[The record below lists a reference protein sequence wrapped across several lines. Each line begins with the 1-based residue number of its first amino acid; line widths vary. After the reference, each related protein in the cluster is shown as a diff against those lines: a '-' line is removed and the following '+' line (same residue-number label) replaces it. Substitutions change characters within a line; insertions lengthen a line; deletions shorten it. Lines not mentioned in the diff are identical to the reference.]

1 MRVIRSHDNV
11 LFLAGGS
18 NDVLRLYD
26 ADGFAAL
33 VSVAA
38 WRARLVAREALFA
51 RLGIPWCQV
60 LAPEKLS
67 VMGDSVLA
75 DHVAH
80 SVSPG
85 ARLAAALGTRRLV
98 TPAAFLRAQLERGFD
113 IYPRTDSHWTC
124 IGAFSAF
131 QWAAPVLGLALDY
144 APFAAT
150 AVRMLSYHGDLWSE
164 EYGDIP
170 ADRFERRALPAGMF
184 RVNANEIVRL
194 KERAGLENEAGLHV
208 GSAVI
213 YRNEGAQLAER
224 LLLFGSSFS
233 DHRAECSLLL
243 FVAALFFREVHF
255 VWSANLDVGLIEGV
269 APDRVLIE
277 MPERFLTICPADDF
291 DLATYEAETVARWAG
306 RLPSGPTETAGTRA
320 GRRDP

>member
-1 MRVIRSHDNV
+1 MRVIRSADDV

-33 VSVAA
+33 VCLAA
-38 WRARLVAREALFA
+38 WRARLAAREALFA
-51 RLGIPWCQV
+51 RLGIPWCQL

-67 VMGDSVLA
+67 VLGDSVLA
-75 DHVAH
+75 EHVRNPVA
-80 SVSPG
+80 PG
-85 ARLAAALGTRRLV
+85 ERLAAALGTRRLV
-98 TPAAFLRAQLERGFD
+98 TPAAFLRAQLDRGFD
-113 IYPRTDSHWTC
+113 VYPRTDSHWTC
-124 IGAFSAF
+124 VGAFSAF

-150 AVRMLSYHGDLWSE
+150 AARTLSYHGDLWSDAHA
-164 EYGDIP
+164 DIP
-170 ADRFERRALPAGMF
+170 PDRFERRIIPAGMA
-184 RVNANEIVRL
+184 RIHANAIVRL

-208 GSAVI
+208 GSAVV
-213 YRNEGAQLAER
+213 YRNERAQLAER

-255 VWSANLDVGLIEGV
+255 VWSANLDVGLIELL

-291 DLATYEAETVARWAG
+291 DLATYQAETVARWAA
-306 RLPSGPTETAGTRA
+306 RLPSAATETAGTRA
-320 GRRDP
+320 DPAEP